1 MLNLKRL
8 RSLIVVA
15 EEGNLSRAATR
26 LHLSQPALS
35 RRIRELEKD
44 LRFSLFER
52 VGRGIRL
59 TGEGRGFLAQ
69 CRDLLAHADA
79 VEERA
84 KAFAS
89 GEGGVL
95 RAGASPQMLECLF
108 PDLLVRYRA
117 RYPLV
122 EVELVEGT
130 SGDLETR
137 IERGEIDF
145 AVIAP
150 ARADRFD
157 HRVLPSL
164 VVLAAVARTHRLDG
178 TTPIELRD
186 IMDEPF
192 LLLHHGY
199 RSRQAFDAACRL
211 ANVAPRVVLESGAP
225 HNALLALAEAGLGIA
240 IIPSAAGTA
249 GYDLHVAPLFYSGKP
264 LDIQG
269 MICWRHGRYLAPYAE
284 QFIAEL
290 LAVAKTKLGR
300 HAANPPTGG

>member
-211 ANVAPRVVLESGAP
+211 ANVRRAWFWRAARLITLSWRWPRRASASPSFPRRREPRGTTSMSRP
-225 HNALLALAEAGLGIA
+225 CF
-240 IIPSAAGTA
+240 IPASRWTYKG
-249 GYDLHVAPLFYSGKP
+249 
-264 LDIQG
+264 
-269 MICWRHGRYLAPYAE
+269 
-284 QFIAEL
+284 
-290 LAVAKTKLGR
+290 
-300 HAANPPTGG
+300 